1 MSNRHHYEF
10 LELPVRP
17 ARGPQT
23 PPVHGHCT
31 YCGGEVLIVDGSVK
45 PHNFGMRL
53 CPGSWQR
60 PAAAEGEDR
69 ADYEFI
75 VR

>member
-1 MSNRHHYEF
+1 MSNQHHPEF

-17 ARGPQT
+17 ARGSQT
-23 PPVHGHCT
+23 PLVNGFCT
-31 YCGGEVLIVDGSVK
+31 YCGGEVLVVAGSFK
-45 PHNFGMRL
+45 AHNWGMRL

-60 PAAAEGEDR
+60 PAAAGEQER
-69 ADYEFI
+69 AEFDFI